1 MIFLVFFKNLFFL
14 FYFSFLL
21 ASVNKKKRKLYFELK
36 KQKTCSQAISD
47 QAIFVGILVWH
58 TLKTGTRCVKNLFNM
73 ESQATGSLF
82 HKSWLCCFSIFFSQL
97 ENQSVTVFKQCWK
110 QQLWFLSHCITHS
123 ESRHKKNRKWISNLS
138 VHRPPKCL
146 VLHKH
151 RCQRAFRF
159 FMEQS
164 SKAWLRHSFPTYKQS

>member
-58 TLKTGTRCVKNLFNM
+58 TLKTGTHCVKNSFNM

-123 ESRHKKNRKWISNLS
+123 ESRHKKPGNGLATSQSIGHRNVWFYTNIGARGLS
-138 VHRPPKCL
+138 DSLWNSPQ
-146 VLHKH
+146 KH
-151 RCQRAFRF
+151 G
-159 FMEQS
+159 
-164 SKAWLRHSFPTYKQS
+164 